1 MSKILFVHNTVP
13 EYRLEFWK
21 FLSQKNDVEIYALS
35 MDLADKIY
43 NLEKN
48 FGLLNIIYKKDIS
61 IEDVLSNGYDVVIL
75 PSIDTCKELYISNVI
90 LRLKKQYGYKTIY
103 WSEKW
108 EANWAD
114 QPFFKKIKNLIHRM
128 MIYLISSKCDLCVA
142 AGTKSYEYLS
152 MLGIKKE
159 KIHIAI
165 DSSTSPDSEK
175 EINLRDVYGIS
186 DKKKVILFMGRL
198 ISRKGCQ
205 DLILAFQHY
214 LKSQDCVLLIA
225 GDGPEYLNCTKFA
238 NEDSRIILTG
248 LVQPG
253 SRQLFYKRADVFVLP
268 SRCERG
274 IIEAWGLTVN
284 EALECGVPVVVS
296 DIVGAGYDIVDSY
309 NGVVFSNGNIE
320 QLAKSIDY
328 VINNDYDKKAIMQSY
343 KRYSVE
349 EMANSFN
356 EAVNIC
362 IKC

>member
-1 MSKILFVHNTVP
+1 
-13 EYRLEFWK
+13 
-21 FLSQKNDVEIYALS
+21 
-35 MDLADKIY
+35 
-43 NLEKN
+43 
-48 FGLLNIIYKKDIS
+48 
-61 IEDVLSNGYDVVIL
+61 
-75 PSIDTCKELYISNVI
+75 
-90 LRLKKQYGYKTIY
+90 
-103 WSEKW
+103 
-108 EANWAD
+108 
-114 QPFFKKIKNLIHRM
+114 
-128 MIYLISSKCDLCVA
+128 
-142 AGTKSYEYLS
+142 
-152 MLGIKKE
+152 
-159 KIHIAI
+159 
-165 DSSTSPDSEK
+165 
-175 EINLRDVYGIS
+175 
-186 DKKKVILFMGRL
+186 MGRL